1 MAKRVREENIPLI
14 NYISEVKDGD
24 VSDNQDVQRYF
35 CSDKSFVNGIGVTIL
50 TGDYL
55 SPLILA
61 EVPLNEDIVQ
71 KYIVDGLQRT
81 TALMQIRY
89 GNYKF
94 TGTIEDNEIEYQ
106 EKQVDENGKFL
117 RDNDGN
123 FVWEKKIFDIKN
135 KTYDDFPKELKKRFD
150 NYQLRIATYQNCD
163 MKKVSKLVRKLN
175 VQRGM
180 NTSQRA
186 LTWIPTYARKIKN
199 IADEGFFKN
208 SIEYSDTARKNG
220 EYMQSVCRSI
230 MNIFHLDSY
239 KRGAKEVCD
248 YLEDN
253 SNIEEFNIVQEYFQR
268 IEAACKDT
276 CKDIL
281 VKKDI
286 PVWLTVFSKFTKSG
300 LPDSKFADFIHELSE
315 NLHNIDVNGVSYD
328 SLNKESGTTD
338 KKLVVSKINTYTAL
352 MNKFL
357 HINEE
362 EAEKEDK
369 NTNSENGD
377 LENPIKS
384 RVLEDENDNETVLS
398 FVQEN
403 VDSNATNDDIEAY
416 TDLVDYCFN
425 HGQIKIDAPI
435 YQKCQTAL
443 IALMTY
449 ACQGENED
457 KFEEW
462 VKKYQNQTKF
472 SPSQKTNY
480 IFMKNSFDK
489 YISA

>member
-1 MAKRVREENIPLI
+1 MANKVREENIPLI

-35 CSDKSFVNGIGVTIL
+35 CSDKTFVNGIGVTIL

-55 SPLILA
+55 PPLILA

-89 GNYKF
+89 GNHKF
-94 TGTIEDNEIEYQ
+94 TGAIEDSEIEYQ

-117 RDNDGN
+117 KDDDGN
-123 FVWEKKIFDIKN
+123 FVWEKKTFDIKN

-220 EYMQSVCRSI
+220 EYMQSVCRSV
-230 MNIFHLDSY
+230 MNVFHFDDY
-239 KRGAKEVCD
+239 KRGAKEICD

-253 SNIEEFNIVQEYFQR
+253 SNIEEFNTIHEYFQR

-286 PVWLTVFSKFTKSG
+286 PVWLTVFSKFVESG
-300 LPDSKFADFIHELSE
+300 LQDSKFADFIHELSGK
-315 NLHNIDVNGVSYD
+315 LHSKDVNGVSYD

-338 KKLVVSKINTYTAL
+338 KKLVVAKINTYTAL
-352 MNKFL
+352 MNEFL
-357 HINEE
+357 HIDTTE
-362 EAEKEDK
+362 
-369 NTNSENGD
+369 TNSTE
-377 LENPIKS
+377 
-384 RVLEDENDNETVLS
+384 VENDNIEENEQDNSEETTLS

-403 VDSNATNDDIEAY
+403 VNPDATEEDIDEY

-425 HGQIKIDAPI
+425 HNQIKIDIPL
-435 YQKCQTAL
+435 YQKCQMAL
-443 IALMTY
+443 IALMAY
-449 ACQGENED
+449 ACKNNRED
-457 KFEEW
+457 DFEKW
-462 VKKYQNQTKF
+462 IKTYQNQTNF
-472 SPSQKTNY
+472 SLSQKDNY
-480 IFMKNSFDK
+480 TYMKESMNRL
-489 YISA
+489 AVA

>member
-1 MAKRVREENIPLI
+1 MANKVREENIPLI

-35 CSDKSFVNGIGVTIL
+35 CSDKTFVNGIGVTIL

-55 SPLILA
+55 SSLILA

-89 GNYKF
+89 GNHKF
-94 TGTIEDNEIEYQ
+94 TGTIEDSEIEYQ

-117 RDNDGN
+117 KDDDGN
-123 FVWEKKIFDIKN
+123 FVWEKKTFDIKN

-220 EYMQSVCRSI
+220 EYMQSVCRSV
-230 MNIFHLDSY
+230 MNVFHFDNY
-239 KRGAKEVCD
+239 KRGAKEICD

-253 SNIEEFNIVQEYFQR
+253 SNIEEFNTIHEYFQR

-286 PVWLTVFSKFTKSG
+286 PVWLTVFSKFVESG
-300 LPDSKFADFIHELSE
+300 LQDSKFADFIHELSGK
-315 NLHNIDVNGVSYD
+315 LHSKDVNGVSYD

-338 KKLVVSKINTYTAL
+338 KKLVVAKINTYTAL
-352 MNKFL
+352 MNEFL
-357 HINEE
+357 HIDTTE
-362 EAEKEDK
+362 
-369 NTNSENGD
+369 TNSTEVENNNTE
-377 LENPIKS
+377 EN
-384 RVLEDENDNETVLS
+384 EQDNSEETTLS

-403 VDSNATNDDIEAY
+403 VNPDATEEDIDEY

-425 HGQIKIDAPI
+425 HNQIKIDIPL
-435 YQKCQTAL
+435 YQKCQMAL
-443 IALMTY
+443 IALMAY
-449 ACQGENED
+449 ACKNNRED
-457 KFEEW
+457 DFEKW
-462 VKKYQNQTKF
+462 IKTYQNQTNF
-472 SPSQKTNY
+472 SLSQKDNY
-480 IFMKNSFDK
+480 TYMKESMNRL
-489 YISA
+489 AVA

>member
-1 MAKRVREENIPLI
+1 MANKVREENIPLI

-35 CSDKSFVNGIGVTIL
+35 CSDKTFVNGIGVTIL

-55 SPLILA
+55 SSLILA

-89 GNYKF
+89 GNHKF
-94 TGTIEDNEIEYQ
+94 TGAIEDSEIEYQ

-117 RDNDGN
+117 KDDDGN
-123 FVWEKKIFDIKN
+123 FVWEKKTFDIKN

-220 EYMQSVCRSI
+220 EYMQSVCRSV
-230 MNIFHLDSY
+230 MNIFHFDDY
-239 KRGAKEVCD
+239 KRGAKEICG

-253 SNIEEFNIVQEYFQR
+253 SNIEEFNTVHEYFQR

-286 PVWLTVFSKFTKSG
+286 PVWLTVFSRFVKSG
-300 LPDSKFADFIHELSE
+300 LQDSKFADFIHELSGK
-315 NLHNIDVNGVSYD
+315 LHSKDVNGVSYD

-338 KKLVVSKINTYTAL
+338 KKLVVAKINTYTAL
-352 MNKFL
+352 MNEFL
-357 HINEE
+357 HIDTTE
-362 EAEKEDK
+362 
-369 NTNSENGD
+369 TNSTE
-377 LENPIKS
+377 
-384 RVLEDENDNETVLS
+384 VENDNTEENEQDNPEETTLS

-403 VDSNATNDDIEAY
+403 ANPDATEEDIEFY
-416 TDLVDYCFN
+416 RDMVEDCVKITDPVYNECR
-425 HGQIKIDAPI
+425 
-435 YQKCQTAL
+435 TAL
-443 IALMTY
+443 IALMAY
-449 ACQGENED
+449 ACQNEKDQDFEKWVENYRNKSD
-457 KFEEW
+457 
-462 VKKYQNQTKF
+462 F
-472 SPSQKTNY
+472 SSSQKVNY
-480 IFMKNSFDK
+480 TYMKRSFDN
-489 YISA
+489 YTQATA

>member
-1 MAKRVREENIPLI
+1 MAKKVREENIPLI

-35 CSDKSFVNGIGVTIL
+35 CSDKPFVNGIGVTIL

-55 SPLILA
+55 PPLILA

-89 GNYKF
+89 GNHKF
-94 TGTIEDNEIEYQ
+94 TGIIEDSEIEYQ

-117 RDNDGN
+117 KDNDGN

-220 EYMQSVCRSI
+220 EYMQSVCRSV
-230 MNIFHLDSY
+230 MNVFHFDDY

-253 SNIEEFNIVQEYFQR
+253 SNMEEFNTIQEYFQR
-268 IEAACKDT
+268 IETVCKDT

-286 PVWLTVFSKFTKSG
+286 PVWLTVFSRFTKSG
-300 LPDSKFADFIHELSE
+300 LQDSKFADFIHELSGK
-315 NLHNIDVNGVSYD
+315 LHSVNVDGVSYD

-338 KKLVVSKINTYTAL
+338 KKLVVAKINTYTAL
-352 MNKFL
+352 MNDFL
-357 HINEE
+357 HIDARE
-362 EAEKEDK
+362 
-369 NTNSENGD
+369 TNDAG
-377 LENPIKS
+377 LENNM
-384 RVLEDENDNETVLS
+384 EENAKDNAEETVLS

-403 VDSNATNDDIEAY
+403 ANPNATDE
-416 TDLVDYCFN
+416 DLNFYEDMVEDCV
-425 HGQIKIDAPI
+425 KIDDPV
-435 YQKCQTAL
+435 YKECGTAL
-443 IALMTY
+443 VALMAY
-449 ACQGENED
+449 ACQNDKDQDFEKWIENYRNKSE
-457 KFEEW
+457 
-462 VKKYQNQTKF
+462 F
-472 SPSQKTNY
+472 SSSQKVNY
-480 IFMKNSFDK
+480 TYMKRSFDNFV
-489 YISA
+489 ANA

>member
-1 MAKRVREENIPLI
+1 MANKVREENIPLI

-35 CSDKSFVNGIGVTIL
+35 CSDKTFVNGIGVTIL

-55 SPLILA
+55 PPLILA

-89 GNYKF
+89 GNHKF
-94 TGTIEDNEIEYQ
+94 TGAIEDSEIEYQ

-117 RDNDGN
+117 KDDDGN
-123 FVWEKKIFDIKN
+123 FVWEKKTFDIKN

-220 EYMQSVCRSI
+220 EYMQSVCRSV
-230 MNIFHLDSY
+230 MNVFHFDDY
-239 KRGAKEVCD
+239 KRGAKEICD

-253 SNIEEFNIVQEYFQR
+253 SNIEEFNTIHKYFQR

-286 PVWLTVFSKFTKSG
+286 PVWLTVFSRFVKSG
-300 LPDSKFADFIHELSE
+300 LQDSKFADFIHELSWK
-315 NLHNIDVNGVSYD
+315 LRSKDVNGVSYD
-328 SLNKESGTTD
+328 SLNNESGTTD
-338 KKLVVSKINTYTAL
+338 KKLVVAKINTYTAL
-352 MNKFL
+352 MNEFL
-357 HINEE
+357 HIDTTEISSTE
-362 EAEKEDK
+362 
-369 NTNSENGD
+369 
-377 LENPIKS
+377 
-384 RVLEDENDNETVLS
+384 VENDNTEENEQDNPKETTLS

-403 VDSNATNDDIEAY
+403 ANPDATEEDIDEY

-425 HGQIKIDAPI
+425 HNQIKIDIPL
-435 YQKCQTAL
+435 YQECQMAL
-443 IALMTY
+443 IALMAY
-449 ACQGENED
+449 ACKNNRED
-457 KFEEW
+457 DFEKW
-462 VKKYQNQTKF
+462 IKTYQNQTNF
-472 SPSQKTNY
+472 SLSQKDNY
-480 IFMKNSFDK
+480 TYMKESMNRLTV
-489 YISA
+489 A

>member
-1 MAKRVREENIPLI
+1 MANKVREENIPLI

-35 CSDKSFVNGIGVTIL
+35 CSDKTFVNGIGVTIL

-55 SPLILA
+55 PPLILA

-89 GNYKF
+89 GNHKF
-94 TGTIEDNEIEYQ
+94 TGAIEDSEIEYQ

-117 RDNDGN
+117 KDDDGN
-123 FVWEKKIFDIKN
+123 FVWEKKTFDIKN

-220 EYMQSVCRSI
+220 EYMQSVCRSV
-230 MNIFHLDSY
+230 MNVFHFDDY
-239 KRGAKEVCD
+239 KRGAKEICD

-253 SNIEEFNIVQEYFQR
+253 SNIEEFNTVHEYFQR

-286 PVWLTVFSKFTKSG
+286 PVWLTVFSRFVKSG
-300 LPDSKFADFIHELSE
+300 LQ
-315 NLHNIDVNGVSYD
+315 
-328 SLNKESGTTD
+328 
-338 KKLVVSKINTYTAL
+338 
-352 MNKFL
+352 
-357 HINEE
+357 
-362 EAEKEDK
+362 
-369 NTNSENGD
+369 D
-377 LENPIKS
+377 L
-384 RVLEDENDNETVLS
+384 
-398 FVQEN
+398 
-403 VDSNATNDDIEAY
+403 
-416 TDLVDYCFN
+416 
-425 HGQIKIDAPI
+425 
-435 YQKCQTAL
+435 L
-443 IALMTY
+443 ILFMS
-449 ACQGENED
+449 CQGNCI
-457 KFEEW
+457 
-462 VKKYQNQTKF
+462 VRMLMALVT
-472 SPSQKTNY
+472 
-480 IFMKNSFDK
+480 IH
-489 YISA
+489 

>member
-1 MAKRVREENIPLI
+1 MANKVREENIPLI

-35 CSDKSFVNGIGVTIL
+35 CSDKTFVNGIGVTIL

-55 SPLILA
+55 SSLILA

-89 GNYKF
+89 GNHKF
-94 TGTIEDNEIEYQ
+94 TGAIEDSEIEYQ

-117 RDNDGN
+117 KDDDGN
-123 FVWEKKIFDIKN
+123 FVWEKKTFDIKN

-220 EYMQSVCRSI
+220 EYMQSVCRSV
-230 MNIFHLDSY
+230 MNIFHFDDY
-239 KRGAKEVCD
+239 KRGAKEICD

-253 SNIEEFNIVQEYFQR
+253 SNIEEFNTVHEYFQR
-268 IEAACKDT
+268 IESACKDT

-286 PVWLTVFSKFTKSG
+286 PVWMTVFSRFVKSG
-300 LPDSKFADFIHELSE
+300 LQDSKFADFIHELSGK
-315 NLHNIDVNGVSYD
+315 LHSKDVNGVSYD

-338 KKLVVSKINTYTAL
+338 KKLVVAKINTYTAL
-352 MNKFL
+352 MNEFL
-357 HINEE
+357 HIDTTE
-362 EAEKEDK
+362 
-369 NTNSENGD
+369 TNSTEVENNNTE
-377 LENPIKS
+377 EN
-384 RVLEDENDNETVLS
+384 EQDNSEETTLS

-403 VDSNATNDDIEAY
+403 VNPDATEEDIDEY

-425 HGQIKIDAPI
+425 HNQIKIDIPL
-435 YQKCQTAL
+435 YQKCQMAL
-443 IALMTY
+443 IALMAY
-449 ACQGENED
+449 ACKNNRED
-457 KFEEW
+457 DFEKW
-462 VKKYQNQTKF
+462 IKTYQNQTNF
-472 SPSQKTNY
+472 SLSQKDNY
-480 IFMKNSFDK
+480 TYMKESMNRLSV
-489 YISA
+489 A

>member
-1 MAKRVREENIPLI
+1 MANKVREENIPLI

-35 CSDKSFVNGIGVTIL
+35 CSDKTFVNGIGVTIL

-55 SPLILA
+55 SSLILA

-89 GNYKF
+89 GNHKF
-94 TGTIEDNEIEYQ
+94 TGTIEDSEIEYQ

-117 RDNDGN
+117 KDDDGN
-123 FVWEKKIFDIKN
+123 FVWEKKTFDIKN

-180 NTSQRA
+180 NTSQKA

-220 EYMQSVCRSI
+220 EYMQSVCRSV
-230 MNIFHLDSY
+230 MNVFHFDNY
-239 KRGAKEVCD
+239 KRGAKEICD

-253 SNIEEFNIVQEYFQR
+253 SNIEEFNTIHEYFQR

-286 PVWLTVFSKFTKSG
+286 PVWLTVFSKFVESG
-300 LPDSKFADFIHELSE
+300 LQDSKFADFIHELSGK
-315 NLHNIDVNGVSYD
+315 LHSKDVNGVSYD

-338 KKLVVSKINTYTAL
+338 KKLVVAKINTYTAL
-352 MNKFL
+352 MNEFL
-357 HINEE
+357 HIDTTE
-362 EAEKEDK
+362 
-369 NTNSENGD
+369 TNSAEVENNNTE
-377 LENPIKS
+377 EN
-384 RVLEDENDNETVLS
+384 EQDNPEETTLS

-403 VDSNATNDDIEAY
+403 ANPDATEEDIEFY
-416 TDLVDYCFN
+416 RDMVEDCVRVDE
-425 HGQIKIDAPI
+425 PV
-435 YQKCQTAL
+435 YQQCERAV
-443 IALMTY
+443 IAIMAY
-449 ACQGENED
+449 ACTKEQDEE
-457 KFEEW
+457 FEKW
-462 VKKYQNQTKF
+462 IQKYKNQTNF
-472 SPSQKTNY
+472 SPSQKTNFTY
-480 IFMKNSFDK
+480 MKNSFDK
-489 YISA
+489 YVQKGATA

>member
-1 MAKRVREENIPLI
+1 MAKKVREENIPLI
-14 NYISEVKDGD
+14 NYTSEVKDGD
-24 VSDNQDVQRYF
+24 VNDSPDVQRYF
-35 CSDKSFVNGIGVTIL
+35 CSDKPFINGIGVTIL

-55 SPLILA
+55 PPLILA

-89 GNYKF
+89 GNHKF
-94 TGTIEDNEIEYQ
+94 TGAIEDSEIEYQ

-117 RDNDGN
+117 KDDDGN
-123 FVWEKKIFDIKN
+123 FVWEKKTFDIKN

-220 EYMQSVCRSI
+220 EYMQSVCRSV
-230 MNIFHLDSY
+230 MNVFHFDDY
-239 KRGAKEVCD
+239 KRGAKEICD

-253 SNIEEFNIVQEYFQR
+253 SNIEEFNTIHEYFQR

-286 PVWLTVFSKFTKSG
+286 PVWLTVFSRFAKCG
-300 LPDSKFADFIHELSE
+300 LEDSKFADFIHELSGK
-315 NLHNIDVNGVSYD
+315 LHSIDVNGVSYD

-338 KKLVVSKINTYTAL
+338 KKLVVAKINTYTAL
-352 MNKFL
+352 MNEFL
-357 HINEE
+357 HIDTTEVNSKKVENNNTEENEQ
-362 EAEKEDK
+362 D
-369 NTNSENGD
+369 NSE
-377 LENPIKS
+377 
-384 RVLEDENDNETVLS
+384 ETTLS

-403 VDSNATNDDIEAY
+403 ANPDATEEDIEFY
-416 TDLVDYCFN
+416 RDMVEDCVKVDE
-425 HGQIKIDAPI
+425 PV
-435 YQKCQTAL
+435 YQQCERAV
-443 IALMTY
+443 IAIMAY
-449 ACQGENED
+449 ACTKEQDEE
-457 KFEEW
+457 FEKW
-462 VKKYQNQTKF
+462 IQKYKNQTNF
-472 SPSQKTNY
+472 SPSQKTNFTY
-480 IFMKNSFDK
+480 MKNSFDNFVQK
-489 YISA
+489 MAV

>member
-1 MAKRVREENIPLI
+1 MANKVREENIPLI

-35 CSDKSFVNGIGVTIL
+35 CSDKTFVNGIGVTIL

-55 SPLILA
+55 PPLILA

-89 GNYKF
+89 GNHKF
-94 TGTIEDNEIEYQ
+94 TGAIEDSEIEYQ

-117 RDNDGN
+117 KDDDGN
-123 FVWEKKIFDIKN
+123 FVWEKKTFDIKN

-220 EYMQSVCRSI
+220 EYMQSVCRSV
-230 MNIFHLDSY
+230 MNVFHFDDY
-239 KRGAKEVCD
+239 KRGAKEICD

-253 SNIEEFNIVQEYFQR
+253 SNIEEFNTVHEYFQR

-286 PVWLTVFSKFTKSG
+286 PVWLTVFSKFVKSG
-300 LPDSKFADFIHELSE
+300 LQDSKFADFIHELSGK
-315 NLHNIDVNGVSYD
+315 LHSKDVDGVSYD

-338 KKLVVSKINTYTAL
+338 KKLVVAKINTYTAL
-352 MNKFL
+352 MNEFL
-357 HINEE
+357 HIDTTETETN
-362 EAEKEDK
+362 
-369 NTNSENGD
+369 NTE
-377 LENPIKS
+377 
-384 RVLEDENDNETVLS
+384 VENDNTEENEQDNPEETTLS

-403 VDSNATNDDIEAY
+403 ANPDATEEDIELY
-416 TDLVDYCFN
+416 RDMVEDCVKVDE
-425 HGQIKIDAPI
+425 PV
-435 YQKCQTAL
+435 YQQCERAV
-443 IALMTY
+443 IAIMAY
-449 ACQGENED
+449 ACMKEQDEE
-457 KFEEW
+457 FEKW
-462 VKKYQNQTKF
+462 IQKYKNQTNF
-472 SPSQKTNY
+472 SPSQKTNFTY
-480 IFMKNSFDK
+480 MKNSFDK
-489 YISA
+489 FVQKAV

>member
-1 MAKRVREENIPLI
+1 MANKVREENIPLI

-35 CSDKSFVNGIGVTIL
+35 CSDKTFVNGIGVTIL

-55 SPLILA
+55 PPLILA

-89 GNYKF
+89 GNHKF
-94 TGTIEDNEIEYQ
+94 TGAIEDSEIEYQ

-117 RDNDGN
+117 KDDDGN
-123 FVWEKKIFDIKN
+123 FVWEKKTFDIKN

-220 EYMQSVCRSI
+220 EYMQSVCRSV
-230 MNIFHLDSY
+230 MNVFHFDDY
-239 KRGAKEVCD
+239 KRGAKEICD

-253 SNIEEFNIVQEYFQR
+253 SNIEEFNTIHEYFQR

-286 PVWLTVFSKFTKSG
+286 PVWLTVFSKFVESG
-300 LPDSKFADFIHELSE
+300 LQDSKFADFIHELSGK
-315 NLHNIDVNGVSYD
+315 LHSKDVNGVSYD

-338 KKLVVSKINTYTAL
+338 KKLVVAKINTYTAL
-352 MNKFL
+352 MNEFFTT
-357 HINEE
+357 E
-362 EAEKEDK
+362 
-369 NTNSENGD
+369 TNSTE
-377 LENPIKS
+377 
-384 RVLEDENDNETVLS
+384 VENDNIEENEQDNSEETTLS

-403 VDSNATNDDIEAY
+403 VNPEATEEDIDEY

-425 HGQIKIDAPI
+425 HNQIKIDIPL
-435 YQKCQTAL
+435 YQKCQMAL
-443 IALMTY
+443 IALMAY
-449 ACQGENED
+449 ACKNNRED
-457 KFEEW
+457 DFEKW
-462 VKKYQNQTKF
+462 IKTYQNQTNF
-472 SPSQKTNY
+472 SLSQKDNY
-480 IFMKNSFDK
+480 TYMKESMNRL
-489 YISA
+489 AVA

>member
-1 MAKRVREENIPLI
+1 MANKVREENIPLI

-35 CSDKSFVNGIGVTIL
+35 CSDKTFVNGIGVTIL

-55 SPLILA
+55 PPLILA

-89 GNYKF
+89 GNHKF
-94 TGTIEDNEIEYQ
+94 TGAIEDSEIEYQ

-117 RDNDGN
+117 RDDDGN
-123 FVWEKKIFDIKN
+123 FIWEKKIFDIKN

-220 EYMQSVCRSI
+220 EYMQSVCRSV
-230 MNIFHLDSY
+230 MNVFHFDDY
-239 KRGAKEVCD
+239 KRGAKEICD

-253 SNIEEFNIVQEYFQR
+253 SNIEEFNTVHEYFQR

-286 PVWLTVFSKFTKSG
+286 PVWLTVFSRFVKSG
-300 LPDSKFADFIHELSE
+300 LQDSKFADFIHELSGK
-315 NLHNIDVNGVSYD
+315 LHSKDVNGVSYD

-338 KKLVVSKINTYTAL
+338 KKLVVAKINTYTAL
-352 MNKFL
+352 MNEFL
-357 HINEE
+357 HR
-362 EAEKEDK
+362 EANDTE
-369 NTNSENGD
+369 
-377 LENPIKS
+377 LENNNTEES
-384 RVLEDENDNETVLS
+384 AEDNTEESVLS

-403 VDSNATNDDIEAY
+403 ANPNVTDEDINLY
-416 TDLVDYCFN
+416 TDMIEDCV
-425 HGQIKIDAPI
+425 KIDDPV
-435 YQKCQTAL
+435 YKECGMAL
-443 IALMTY
+443 VALMAY
-449 ACQGENED
+449 ACQKDKDQDFEKWIENYRNKSE
-457 KFEEW
+457 
-462 VKKYQNQTKF
+462 F
-472 SPSQKTNY
+472 SPSQKVNY
-480 IFMKNSFDK
+480 TYMKRSFDNFV
-489 YISA
+489 ANA

>member
-1 MAKRVREENIPLI
+1 MANKVREENIPLI

-35 CSDKSFVNGIGVTIL
+35 CSDKTFVNGIGVTIL

-55 SPLILA
+55 PPLILA

-89 GNYKF
+89 GNHKF
-94 TGTIEDNEIEYQ
+94 TGAIEDSEIEYQ

-117 RDNDGN
+117 KDDDGN
-123 FVWEKKIFDIKN
+123 FVWEKKTFDIKN

-220 EYMQSVCRSI
+220 EYMQSVCRSV
-230 MNIFHLDSY
+230 MNVFHFDDY
-239 KRGAKEVCD
+239 KRGAKEICD

-253 SNIEEFNIVQEYFQR
+253 SNIEEFNTIHEYFQR

-286 PVWLTVFSKFTKSG
+286 PVWLTVFSKFVESG
-300 LPDSKFADFIHELSE
+300 LQDSKFADFIHELSGK
-315 NLHNIDVNGVSYD
+315 LHSKDVNGVSYD

-338 KKLVVSKINTYTAL
+338 KKLVVAKINTYTAL
-352 MNKFL
+352 MNEFFTT
-357 HINEE
+357 E
-362 EAEKEDK
+362 
-369 NTNSENGD
+369 TNSTE
-377 LENPIKS
+377 
-384 RVLEDENDNETVLS
+384 VENDNIEENEQDNSEETTLS

-403 VDSNATNDDIEAY
+403 VNPDATEEDIEFY
-416 TDLVDYCFN
+416 RDMVEDCVRVDE
-425 HGQIKIDAPI
+425 PV
-435 YQKCQTAL
+435 YQQCERAV
-443 IALMTY
+443 IAIMAY
-449 ACQGENED
+449 ACMKEQDEE
-457 KFEEW
+457 FEKW
-462 VKKYQNQTKF
+462 IQRYKNQTNF
-472 SPSQKTNY
+472 SPSQKTNFTY
-480 IFMKNSFDK
+480 MKNSFDK
-489 YISA
+489 YVQKGATV

>member
-1 MAKRVREENIPLI
+1 MTNKVREENIPLI

-35 CSDKSFVNGIGVTIL
+35 CSDKPFVNGIGVTIL

-55 SPLILA
+55 PPLILA

-81 TALMQIRY
+81 TALIQIRY
-89 GNYKF
+89 GNHKF
-94 TGTIEDNEIEYQ
+94 TGAIEDSEIEYQ

-117 RDNDGN
+117 KDDDGN
-123 FVWEKKIFDIKN
+123 FVWEKKTFDIKN

-220 EYMQSVCRSI
+220 EYMQSVCRSV
-230 MNIFHLDSY
+230 MNVFHFDDY
-239 KRGAKEVCD
+239 KRGAKEICD

-253 SNIEEFNIVQEYFQR
+253 SNIEEFNTVHEYFQR

-286 PVWLTVFSKFTKSG
+286 PVWLTVFSRFVKSG
-300 LPDSKFADFIHELSE
+300 LQDSKFADFIHELSVK
-315 NLHNIDVNGVSYD
+315 LHSKDVNGVSYD

-338 KKLVVSKINTYTAL
+338 KKLVVAKINTYTAL
-352 MNKFL
+352 MNEFL
-357 HINEE
+357 HIDTTETNST
-362 EAEKEDK
+362 EAENNNTEESAED
-369 NTNSENGD
+369 NTEES
-377 LENPIKS
+377 
-384 RVLEDENDNETVLS
+384 VLS
-398 FVQEN
+398 FVKEN
-403 VDSNATNDDIEAY
+403 ANPEATEEDIDEY

-425 HGQIKIDAPI
+425 HNQIKIDIPL
-435 YQKCQTAL
+435 YQKCQMAL
-443 IALMTY
+443 IALMAY
-449 ACQGENED
+449 ACKNNRED
-457 KFEEW
+457 DFEKW
-462 VKKYQNQTKF
+462 IKTYQNQTNF
-472 SPSQKTNY
+472 SLSQKDNY
-480 IFMKNSFDK
+480 TYMKESMNRL
-489 YISA
+489 AVA

>member
-1 MAKRVREENIPLI
+1 MANKVREENIPLI
-14 NYISEVKDGD
+14 NYTNEVKDED

-35 CSDKSFVNGIGVTIL
+35 CSDKPFVNGIGVTIL

-55 SPLILA
+55 PPLILA

-89 GNYKF
+89 GNHKF
-94 TGTIEDNEIEYQ
+94 TGAIEDSEIEYQ

-117 RDNDGN
+117 KDDDGN
-123 FVWEKKIFDIKN
+123 FVWEKKTFDIKN

-220 EYMQSVCRSI
+220 EYMQSVCRSV
-230 MNIFHLDSY
+230 MNVFHFDDY
-239 KRGAKEVCD
+239 KRGAKEICD

-253 SNIEEFNIVQEYFQR
+253 SNIEEFNTVHEYFQR

-286 PVWLTVFSKFTKSG
+286 PVWLTVFSRFVKCG
-300 LPDSKFADFIHELSE
+300 LEDSKFADFIHELSGK
-315 NLHNIDVNGVSYD
+315 LHSIDVNGVSYD

-338 KKLVVSKINTYTAL
+338 KKLVVAKINTYTAL
-352 MNKFL
+352 MNDFL
-357 HINEE
+357 HFDITETSSTEVENNNTEENEQDNPE
-362 EAEKEDK
+362 E
-369 NTNSENGD
+369 T
-377 LENPIKS
+377 
-384 RVLEDENDNETVLS
+384 TLS
-398 FVQEN
+398 FVQK
-403 VDSNATNDDIEAY
+403 NANPDATEDDIEFY
-416 TDLVDYCFN
+416 KDMVEDCVRVDE
-425 HGQIKIDAPI
+425 PV
-435 YQKCQTAL
+435 YQQCERAV
-443 IALMTY
+443 IAIMAY
-449 ACQGENED
+449 ACMKDQDEE
-457 KFEEW
+457 FEKW
-462 VKKYQNQTKF
+462 IQKYKNQTNF
-472 SPSQKTNY
+472 SPSQKTNFTY
-480 IFMKNSFDK
+480 MKNSFDRYVQK
-489 YISA
+489 GATV

>member
-1 MAKRVREENIPLI
+1 MANKVREENIPLI

-35 CSDKSFVNGIGVTIL
+35 CSDKTFVNGIGVTIL

-55 SPLILA
+55 SSLILA

-89 GNYKF
+89 GNHKF
-94 TGTIEDNEIEYQ
+94 TGTIEDSEIEYQ

-117 RDNDGN
+117 KDDDGN
-123 FVWEKKIFDIKN
+123 FVWEKKTFDIKN

-220 EYMQSVCRSI
+220 EYMQSVCRSV
-230 MNIFHLDSY
+230 MNVFHFDDY
-239 KRGAKEVCD
+239 KRGAKEICD

-253 SNIEEFNIVQEYFQR
+253 SNIEEFNTIHEYFQR

-286 PVWLTVFSKFTKSG
+286 PVWLTVFSKFVESG
-300 LPDSKFADFIHELSE
+300 LQDSKFADFIHELSGK
-315 NLHNIDVNGVSYD
+315 LHSKDVNGVSYD

-338 KKLVVSKINTYTAL
+338 KKLVVAKINTYTAL
-352 MNKFL
+352 MNGFL
-357 HINEE
+357 HIDTTE
-362 EAEKEDK
+362 
-369 NTNSENGD
+369 TNSTEVENNNTE
-377 LENPIKS
+377 EN
-384 RVLEDENDNETVLS
+384 EQDNTEETTLS

-403 VDSNATNDDIEAY
+403 VNPDATEEDIDEY

-425 HGQIKIDAPI
+425 HNQIKIDIPL
-435 YQKCQTAL
+435 YQKCQMAL
-443 IALMTY
+443 IALMAY
-449 ACQGENED
+449 ACKNNRED
-457 KFEEW
+457 DFEKW
-462 VKKYQNQTKF
+462 IKTYQNQTNF
-472 SPSQKTNY
+472 SLSQKDNY
-480 IFMKNSFDK
+480 TYMKESMNRL
-489 YISA
+489 AVA

>member
-1 MAKRVREENIPLI
+1 MANKVREENIPLI

-35 CSDKSFVNGIGVTIL
+35 CSDKTFVNGIGVTIL

-55 SPLILA
+55 PPLILA

-89 GNYKF
+89 GNHKF
-94 TGTIEDNEIEYQ
+94 TGAIEDSEIEYQ

-117 RDNDGN
+117 KDDDGN
-123 FVWEKKIFDIKN
+123 FVWEKKTFDIKN

-220 EYMQSVCRSI
+220 EYMQSVCRSV
-230 MNIFHLDSY
+230 MNVFHFDDY
-239 KRGAKEVCD
+239 KRGAKEICD

-253 SNIEEFNIVQEYFQR
+253 SNIEEFNTIHEYFQR

-286 PVWLTVFSKFTKSG
+286 PVWLTVFSKFVESG
-300 LPDSKFADFIHELSE
+300 LQDSKFADFIHELSGK
-315 NLHNIDVNGVSYD
+315 LHSKDVNGVSYD

-338 KKLVVSKINTYTAL
+338 KKLVVAKINTYTAL
-352 MNKFL
+352 MNEFFTT
-357 HINEE
+357 E
-362 EAEKEDK
+362 
-369 NTNSENGD
+369 TNSTE
-377 LENPIKS
+377 
-384 RVLEDENDNETVLS
+384 VENDNIEENEQDNSEETTLS

-403 VDSNATNDDIEAY
+403 VNPDATEEDIDEY

-425 HGQIKIDAPI
+425 HNQIKIDIPL
-435 YQKCQTAL
+435 YQKCQMAL
-443 IALMTY
+443 IALMAY
-449 ACQGENED
+449 ACKNNRED
-457 KFEEW
+457 DFEKW
-462 VKKYQNQTKF
+462 IKTYQNQTNF
-472 SPSQKTNY
+472 SLSQKDNY
-480 IFMKNSFDK
+480 TYMKESMNRL
-489 YISA
+489 AVA

>member
-89 GNYKF
+89 GNHKF

-253 SNIEEFNIVQEYFQR
+253 SNIEEFNTVQEYFQR

-286 PVWLTVFSKFTKSG
+286 PVWLTVFSKFAKTG
-300 LPDSKFADFIHELSE
+300 LPDNKFADFIHELSE
-315 NLHNIDVNGVSYD
+315 KLHSIDVNGVSYD

-338 KKLVVSKINTYTAL
+338 KKLVVSKINTYTVL

-357 HINEE
+357 HID
-362 EAEKEDK
+362 EAETENEDTSK
-369 NTNSENGD
+369 NSKNDDS
-377 LENPIKS
+377 ENPIKS
-384 RVLEDENDNETVLS
+384 RVLEDENGNETVLS

-403 VDSNATNDDIEAY
+403 ADAEATDEDIELY
-416 TDLVDYCFN
+416 SDMVDDYV
-425 HGQIKIDAPI
+425 KIDSEI

-443 IALMTY
+443 IALMAY
-449 ACQGENED
+449 ACKEERD
-457 KFEEW
+457 RDFEKW
-462 VKKYQNQTKF
+462 LKKYQNQTNF
-472 SPSQKTNY
+472 SPSQKVNY
-480 IFMKNSFDK
+480 TYFKRSFDK
-489 YISA
+489 YITA